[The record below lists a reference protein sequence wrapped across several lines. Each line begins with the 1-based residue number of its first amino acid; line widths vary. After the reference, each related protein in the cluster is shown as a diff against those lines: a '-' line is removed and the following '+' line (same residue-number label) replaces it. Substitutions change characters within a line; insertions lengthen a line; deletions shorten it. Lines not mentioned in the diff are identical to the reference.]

1 MPQKTRKRTN
11 NKYTLSK
18 KRRMRTNKSHNRR
31 SKKLESRKNRI
42 AIKNTGFMT
51 TITRVDDKTTQ
62 RNMDWTAD
70 YNGKEA
76 VVHANLD
83 VDGKKAEIDKRFDK
97 NEINQLLGIPTENEP
112 LENRLQLLSSS
123 IDENDAD
130 MEKLFAVNRP
140 MNTRQFTIRI

>member
-11 NKYTLSK
+11 NKYKLSK

-31 SKKLESRKNRI
+31 SNKLKNRI
-42 AIKNTGFMT
+42 SIKNTGFMT
-51 TITRVDDKTTQ
+51 TITRVDDKTSQ
-62 RNMDWTAD
+62 RNIDWNAN

-76 VVHANLD
+76 VVHANLN
-83 VDGKKAEIDKRFDK
+83 VDGKNAEIEKRFDK
-97 NEINQLLGIPTENEP
+97 NEINQLLGIPTQNEP

-123 IDENDAD
+123 KNNDDD
-130 MEKLFAVNRP
+130 MEKLFPVNRS

>member
-31 SKKLESRKNRI
+31 SNKLRNRI

-51 TITRVDDKTTQ
+51 TITRVDDKTSQ
-62 RNMDWTAD
+62 RNIDWTAN

-76 VVHANLD
+76 LVHANLN
-83 VDGKKAEIDKRFDK
+83 VDGKNAEIEKRFDK
-97 NEINQLLGIPTENEP
+97 NEINQLLGIPTQNEP

-123 IDENDAD
+123 KNNDD
-130 MEKLFAVNRP
+130 MEKLFPVNRP
-140 MNTRQFTIRI
+140 MNTRQFTVRI

>member
-1 MPQKTRKRTN
+1 MPQKTRKRIN
-11 NKYTLSK
+11 NKYKLSK

-31 SKKLESRKNRI
+31 SNKLRNRI

-51 TITRVDDKTTQ
+51 TITRVDDKTSQ
-62 RNMDWTAD
+62 RNIDWTAN

-76 VVHANLD
+76 LVHANLD

-97 NEINQLLGIPTENEP
+97 NEINQLLGIPTQNEP
-112 LENRLQLLSSS
+112 LENRLQLLSAPS
-123 IDENDAD
+123 DAN
-130 MEKLFAVNRP
+130 MEKLFSVNRP

>member
-1 MPQKTRKRTN
+1 MPQRTRKRIN
-11 NKYTLSK
+11 NKYKLSK

-31 SKKLESRKNRI
+31 SNKLKNRI
-42 AIKNTGFMT
+42 SIKNTGFMT
-51 TITRVDDKTTQ
+51 TITRVDDKTSQ
-62 RNMDWTAD
+62 RNIDWNAN

-76 VVHANLD
+76 LVHANLD

-112 LENRLQLLSSS
+112 LEKRLQLLSSS

-130 MEKLFAVNRP
+130 MEKLFPVNRP